1 MTTGAEAGRHG
12 GALMSGSGKI
22 VIAMSGG
29 VDSSVAASLLK
40 DAGREVVGIGFKFP
54 APGAPAAG
62 SRRCCGVAGMKDAR
76 AAASALEIP
85 FYVLDYRE
93 VFERTVIE
101 SFCRSY
107 LEGKTPNPCIEC
119 NRLIKFGRLL
129 EFADGLGA
137 ESVATGH
144 YARVERA
151 PGSGRHLLKTAG
163 DLEQDQSYFLYTL
176 SQAQLARAAFPLGGI
191 RKEGTR
197 EIARSLGLTVSE
209 KPSSQD
215 ICFLGDGDYR
225 EFLTERF
232 PEALAPGPIVD
243 RRGKVLGTHAGIANY
258 TAGQR
263 RGLGVAGGVPL
274 YVIET
279 DRASSTVVVGTRE
292 EAVRESMTL
301 AQLNWIAFDEPADSF
316 RSTVRIRHRHPPAPC
331 VVSRKGD
338 GRVEVLFS
346 EPQAGVAPGQSA
358 VFYDGDV
365 VVGGG
370 IIE

>member
-1 MTTGAEAGRHG
+1 MLGR
-12 GALMSGSGKI
+12 GKI

-40 DAGREVVGIGFKFP
+40 DAGHEVVGIGFKFP
-54 APGAPAAG
+54 SPGEPVAG

-76 AAASALEIP
+76 AAAAALEIP
-85 FYVLDYRE
+85 FYVLDYQE
-93 VFERTVIE
+93 VFEKTVIE

-119 NRLIKFGRLL
+119 NHLIKFGRLL

-137 ESVATGH
+137 RSIATGH
-144 YARVERA
+144 YARIERD
-151 PGSGRHLLKTAG
+151 PGTGRHLLKRAA

-176 SQAQLARAAFPLGGI
+176 SQAQLARAAFPLGRMTKEET
-191 RKEGTR
+191 RKV
-197 EIARSLGLTVSE
+197 ARSLDLAISE

-225 EFLTERF
+225 EFLTRRF

-243 RRGKVLGTHAGIANY
+243 TRGKVLGSHAGIANY

-263 RGLGVAGGVPL
+263 RGLGVAAGVPL

-279 DRASSTVVVGTRE
+279 DRTSQTVVVGTRE

-301 AQLNWIAFDEPADSF
+301 AHLNWIAFDEPADLF
-316 RSTVRIRHRHPPAPC
+316 RSTVRIRHRHVEVPS

-346 EPQAGVAPGQSA
+346 QPQIGVAPGQSA

-365 VVGGG
+365 VIGGG